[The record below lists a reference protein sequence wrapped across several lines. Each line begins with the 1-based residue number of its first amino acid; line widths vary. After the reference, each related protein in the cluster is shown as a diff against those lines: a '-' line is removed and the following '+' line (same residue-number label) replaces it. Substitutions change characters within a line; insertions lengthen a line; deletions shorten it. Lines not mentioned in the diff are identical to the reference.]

1 MIEADYTFNEGSQN
15 AFTFQSKPIDETLKS
30 IDSGDIWISG
40 IWANGYRTALRSNNS
55 WENPGYANT
64 SDTAYS
70 VPGTEYSLRLEVSP
84 VKGMTLSVRK
94 ATDADYTVL
103 QTLSVAEME
112 AADASLADCLDGNV
126 RMVVQCLCDVTID
139 SLKVRLME
147 PEENALYY
155 NDFEAESLA
164 ALENEELAEAVFGEG
179 NYLLGHAKTDASLR
193 IEDGGLRIIGDDNVD
208 PGDGTTKN
216 NRTQIL
222 LANDERISE
231 QGVVIEADYTFN
243 EGSQNA
249 FTFQSN
255 PIDET
260 LKTIDSGKIWISGI
274 WAKGYRTCLRTKG
287 AWNNPGKLDQSDT
300 AYSAAGTEYNLK
312 LVVSP
317 TEGMTL
323 SAKKAADSE
332 YTVLQALSVA
342 EMEAAGGA
350 YGECLNDYVR
360 LVIQCNCDVT
370 LDNLKVS
377 LLNPETEE
385 PEEPVEPE
393 DGVLFYNDFEN
404 LNGLENEELAEAVFG
419 EGNYLPGHAKTD
431 ASLRIEDGGLRI
443 IGDDNVDPGD
453 GTTKNNRTQ
462 ILLANDERISEQGVV
477 IEADYILNA
486 GSKNAFTFA
495 SKPIDETLKSIES
508 GDVWL
513 SGIWSGAG
521 YRTSLRCTAN
531 NNSWENP
538 GLVNSSDRTY
548 STLGTAY
555 NLKLEVSPTRGITL
569 SARKDGDSAYTVL
582 QALSIETIEAA
593 GVSLADCLDDNVRLI
608 VQCQCDVTL
617 DNLKVSLLNPETEE
631 PDPEEPD
638 PEEPGPEEPEES
650 FWFDNDFNDA
660 SLSNLEGEALAE
672 AIFGEGNYILGHAA
686 TDATMKIENG
696 ALRIIGDDNG
706 TPTDGETKNNR
717 TQILLARHED
727 ISDKGAVIEVDYTLK
742 EGSSNAFTF
751 ASKPIDETF
760 KSIESGNVWIS
771 GIWTNAG
778 YRTSL
783 RCTATENSWTNPG
796 IANTADTTY
805 SSIGTAY
812 NLRIV
817 VSPTDGIKLYAKRST
832 SSSYALLAD
841 LTTDMMNAAGSG
853 LYAECLDDNIRL
865 IVQCNCDVL
874 LDNLK
879 VYSAEEQ
886 EPGEDTPSTE
896 VGFFSSDFND
906 PALANLTDEELA
918 AALFGEGNY
927 LLGQAQT
934 NATLRI
940 ENGALRLIGDNNVE
954 PTDGRTK
961 VNRTQFLLAS
971 NDQVSD
977 GVVIECDYILNSGS
991 QSAFTFASKPID
1003 ETFKSIDSGN
1013 VWISGIWTN
1022 AGYRASLRCTANENS
1037 WTNPGIVD
1045 SSDITY
1051 SSTGTAYNLRIVV
1064 SPTDGIKLYAKRST
1078 SSSYALLADLTTE
1091 TMNAAGSS
1099 LYAECLD
1106 DNVRL
1111 ILQCNCDVTLDNL
1124 KVYPLSEASEDVVS
1138 PSTEVGFF
1146 SSDFNDA
1153 SIANLTD
1160 EALAAALFGEG
1171 NYLLGQAETNAT
1183 LRIENGALRLIGDNN
1198 VDPTDGRT
1206 RVNRTQFLLASN
1218 GQVSDGVVIECDYII
1233 NAGSQSQSAFT
1244 FASKPIVSSGSI
1256 DGNDV
1261 WISGIWTNAGY
1272 RASLRCRANE
1282 NSWTNPGIVDSI
1294 NATYSSVGTP
1304 YKLRLVVSPTDG
1316 IKLYAKRSGSD
1327 SYALLANLTTE
1338 MMNEAGSGLF
1348 AECLDDNVRLILQC
1362 NSDVTIDNLNV
1373 YPISEAAPEVL
1384 NHSTEVDFFDNDFNS
1399 ASLAGL
1405 TGADL
1410 AVAIFG
1416 EGNYLLGQAQT
1427 DATLRIENG
1436 ALRLIGDNNVEPTD
1450 GRTKINRTQF
1460 LLASNDQVSKGV
1472 VIECDYRL
1480 NSGSKSAFTFAS
1492 KPVSSTNI
1500 ENNVWIAGIWSN
1512 DKSRTAMRD
1521 TDGVGKDWSPLAYS
1535 DNLETCGKIGVNYK
1549 LRLEVDP
1556 EEGLTMY
1563 AKREGDADYVR
1574 LGTWT
1579 DDDVATFKG
1588 SAFDCLDDNVRLILQ
1603 CETDVTI
1610 DNLKVT
1616 PLAEAEEM
1624 EVSDV
1629 EFYFYND
1636 FNDED
1641 LAGLTGEELAEAI
1654 FGEDHYLL
1662 GHALTDATLSI
1673 ENGALRLVGDDN
1685 EDPEDG
1691 IAKNNRTQF
1700 LLASHP
1706 DISSEGVVIECDYTF
1721 NPGATS
1727 AFTFASR
1734 GLITSNDPAKV
1745 PSGIETNVWIA
1756 GMWAEDESRTAV
1768 RYPSDWKPIAYG
1780 PTADMSGEIG
1790 TTYHMKLEVSPTEGL
1805 ALYAK
1810 TSLKGE
1816 YKRLGT
1822 WSEDDIALF
1831 TGEYKNSLDD
1841 NVRLIL
1847 QCNND
1852 VTIDNLV
1859 VYPLGMDYEPYVEEV
1874 RVMVNGEYMMLTV
1887 GEWDLSTL
1895 VDGEFLFA
1903 VVDGRVTTNPIVNI
1917 TSDTKVIDIY
1927 TLTLDTLDGAALR
1940 TTGTAALRW
1949 MTKVSTA
1956 EYDALMAAV
1965 ENGIIKSFEVGTLT
1979 TKWENLG
1986 YTEMLDLDQLEN
1998 GAVAQVFDGEW
2009 IESDAYGDV
2018 YLYAGATEDIDEENY
2033 NIRYCGVGYGTV
2045 TLNNNQKLTVYG
2057 GFDRYVHARSVSQ
2070 VASTAYL
2077 DENSGLTK
2085 AQQRAIKPCAVAYAG
2100 AESVDGVIR
2109 TLDLAENG
2117 ASNYEIVVGRN
2128 ASAAESAAAS
2138 QLRTALGT
2146 LTGVFFTI
2154 NTDSRYKED
2163 AYQIVVGNTQ
2173 FAESEEALSNLNKNQ
2188 SGVKVVGNKIIINS
2202 YTDSMLQEAIREWE
2216 TMLEEYV
2223 VQEEDG
2229 TKTLVAST
2237 KEEVRMTDESILLDI
2252 PEFKGG
2258 TYEAVYESGN
2268 NNMQL
2273 VYTEVDA
2280 SRIDAYLTS
2289 LAEAGFEVKEDNTI
2303 GKNRFVTCLGEAGLV
2318 HLSYFSYTG
2327 SLSITTDTLAETT
2340 YKETEPEYE
2349 KVTDTTLAV
2358 MSLDYSHRSETD
2370 GNGESYV
2377 ITLEDGRYIIIDGGY
2392 MEDAEG
2398 LYQFLVDNNKRSD
2411 GKVVIAAWFLSHSHG
2426 DHYGCFGQFTSAYS
2440 SEVTLE
2446 YLVAAPGISAMYS
2459 NGYDDYLTTN
2469 LARIAEETYQCQLI
2483 RPHTGQILTFCN
2495 TQFQILYTLED
2506 YALRYGYGTITSENN
2521 ASLVF
2526 KMTANGQTVLFTND
2540 AEKAVS
2546 QLLCDT
2552 YGEELKSDIFQMN
2565 HHGVGGCIKRL
2576 CEYVDPEYSLWT
2588 TNQISYDLR
2597 VSREIGGIDQY
2608 ESNLYILEKLGR
2620 ENCFIAD
2627 GDVEIISFPLEDK
2640 ATDITYY
2647 TMQ

>member
-1 MIEADYTFNEGSQN
+1 M
-15 AFTFQSKPIDETLKS
+15 
-30 IDSGDIWISG
+30 
-40 IWANGYRTALRSNNS
+40 
-55 WENPGYANT
+55 
-64 SDTAYS
+64 
-70 VPGTEYSLRLEVSP
+70 
-84 VKGMTLSVRK
+84 
-94 ATDADYTVL
+94 
-103 QTLSVAEME
+103 
-112 AADASLADCLDGNV
+112 
-126 RMVVQCLCDVTID
+126 
-139 SLKVRLME
+139 
-147 PEENALYY
+147 
-155 NDFEAESLA
+155 
-164 ALENEELAEAVFGEG
+164 
-179 NYLLGHAKTDASLR
+179 
-193 IEDGGLRIIGDDNVD
+193 
-208 PGDGTTKN
+208 
-216 NRTQIL
+216 
-222 LANDERISE
+222 
-231 QGVVIEADYTFN
+231 
-243 EGSQNA
+243 
-249 FTFQSN
+249 
-255 PIDET
+255 
-260 LKTIDSGKIWISGI
+260 
-274 WAKGYRTCLRTKG
+274 
-287 AWNNPGKLDQSDT
+287 
-300 AYSAAGTEYNLK
+300 
-312 LVVSP
+312 
-317 TEGMTL
+317 
-323 SAKKAADSE
+323 
-332 YTVLQALSVA
+332 
-342 EMEAAGGA
+342 
-350 YGECLNDYVR
+350 
-360 LVIQCNCDVT
+360 
-370 LDNLKVS
+370 
-377 LLNPETEE
+377 
-385 PEEPVEPE
+385 
-393 DGVLFYNDFEN
+393 
-404 LNGLENEELAEAVFG
+404 
-419 EGNYLPGHAKTD
+419 
-431 ASLRIEDGGLRI
+431 
-443 IGDDNVDPGD
+443 
-453 GTTKNNRTQ
+453 
-462 ILLANDERISEQGVV
+462 
-477 IEADYILNA
+477 
-486 GSKNAFTFA
+486 
-495 SKPIDETLKSIES
+495 
-508 GDVWL
+508 
-513 SGIWSGAG
+513 
-521 YRTSLRCTAN
+521 
-531 NNSWENP
+531 
-538 GLVNSSDRTY
+538 
-548 STLGTAY
+548 
-555 NLKLEVSPTRGITL
+555 
-569 SARKDGDSAYTVL
+569 
-582 QALSIETIEAA
+582 
-593 GVSLADCLDDNVRLI
+593 RLI

-617 DNLKVSLLNPETEE
+617 DNLKVSLLEPETT
-631 PDPEEPD
+631 
-638 PEEPGPEEPEES
+638 EES
-650 FWFDNDFNDA
+650 FWFDNNFNDA
-660 SLSNLEGEALAE
+660 SLSSLEGEALAE

-686 TDATMKIENG
+686 TDATMRIENG

-706 TPTDGETKNNR
+706 TPTDGETKVNR

-727 ISDKGAVIEVDYTLK
+727 ISEKGAVIEVDYTLQ

-760 KSIESGNVWIS
+760 RSIDSGNVWIS
-771 GIWTNAG
+771 GIWIGAG

-796 IANTADTTY
+796 IANTTDTTY
-805 SSIGTAY
+805 SSTGTTY

-817 VSPTDGIKLYAKRST
+817 VSPTDGIRLYAKRST

-841 LTTDMMNAAGSG
+841 LTMDMMNEAGSG

-879 VYSAEEQ
+879 VYSAEEL
-886 EPGEDTPSTE
+886 EPGGNTPSTE

-906 PALANLTDEELA
+906 PALANLTDEDLA

-934 NATLRI
+934 NATIRI
-940 ENGALRLIGDNNVE
+940 ENGALRLIGDNNVD

-961 VNRTQFLLAS
+961 INRTQFLLAS
-971 NDQVSD
+971 NDRVSD
-977 GVVIECDYILNSGS
+977 GVVIECDYILNEGS
-991 QSAFTFASKPID
+991 QNAFVFASKPIVSSG
-1003 ETFKSIDSGN
+1003 SIDGN
-1013 VWISGIWTN
+1013 DVWISGIWTN
-1022 AGYRASLRCTANENS
+1022 TGYRASLRCRANKNS
-1037 WTNPGIVD
+1037 WTNPGIANTKD
-1045 SSDITY
+1045 TTY
-1051 SSTGTAYNLRIVV
+1051 SSTGTTYNLRIVV
-1064 SPTDGIKLYAKRST
+1064 FPTDGIKLYAKRST
-1078 SSSYALLADLTTE
+1078 SSSYALLADLTTK

-1138 PSTEVGFF
+1138 PSTEASEDVVSPSTEVGFF

-1153 SIANLTD
+1153 SIANLTG

-1198 VDPTDGRT
+1198 VNPTDGRT

-1233 NAGSQSQSAFT
+1233 NAGSQNAFT

-1261 WISGIWTNAGY
+1261 WISGIWVNAGY
-1272 RASLRCRANE
+1272 RASLRCRANK

-1327 SYALLANLTTE
+1327 SYALLANLATE

-1373 YPISEAAPEVL
+1373 YPLSKAAPEVL

-1410 AVAIFG
+1410 AAAIFG

-1460 LLASNDQVSKGV
+1460 LLASNDQVSDGV
-1472 VIECDYRL
+1472 VVECDYRL
-1480 NSGSKSAFTFAS
+1480 NSGSKNAFTFAS
-1492 KPVSSTNI
+1492 KPATSTNI
-1500 ENNVWIAGIWSN
+1500 ENKVWIAGIWSN
-1512 DKSRTAMRD
+1512 DKSRTALRD
-1521 TDGVGKDWSPLAYS
+1521 VDDVGKDWSPLAYS

-1556 EEGLTMY
+1556 KEGLTMY

-1588 SAFDCLDDNVRLILQ
+1588 SAFNCLDGNVRLILQ

-1616 PLAEAEEM
+1616 PLAEAQEM
-1624 EVSDV
+1624 EVSEG
-1629 EFYFYND
+1629 EFYFNND
-1636 FNDED
+1636 FNDEE
-1641 LAGLTGEELAEAI
+1641 LAGLTGADLAAAI
-1654 FGEDHYLL
+1654 FGEGNYLL
-1662 GHALTDATLSI
+1662 GQAQTDATLRI
-1673 ENGALRLVGDDN
+1673 ENGALRLIGDN
-1685 EDPEDG
+1685 NVEPTDG
-1691 IAKNNRTQF
+1691 RTKINRTQF
-1700 LLASHP
+1700 RLASHP

-1721 NPGATS
+1721 NPGAMN

-1734 GLITSNDPAKV
+1734 GLITSNDPAVV
-1745 PSGIETNVWIA
+1745 PSGIESNVWIA
-1756 GMWAEDESRTAV
+1756 GMWAGNQSRTAV
-1768 RYPSDWKPIAYG
+1768 RYPSEWNPIAYG

-1790 TTYHMKLEVSPTEGL
+1790 TTYHMKLEVSPTDGL
-1805 ALYAK
+1805 ALYVK

-1822 WSEDDIALF
+1822 WSQDDIALF

-1847 QCNND
+1847 QCNTD

-1859 VYPLGMDYEPYVEEV
+1859 VYPLGMDYEPYVEQV
-1874 RVMVNGEYMMLTV
+1874 RVMVNGEYMMLIV
-1887 GEWDLSTL
+1887 GEWDLRTL

-1927 TLTLDTLDGAALR
+1927 TLTLDTLDCAALR

-1965 ENGIIKSFEVGTLT
+1965 ENGVIKSFEVGTLT
-1979 TKWENLG
+1979 TKWKNLG
-1986 YTEMLDLDQLEN
+1986 YTETLDLDQVEN

-2077 DENSGLTK
+2077 DENSGLTT
-2085 AQQRAIKPCAVAYAG
+2085 AQKRAIKPCAVAYAG

-2109 TLDLAENG
+2109 TLDLVENG

-2146 LTGVFFTI
+2146 LTGVSFTI

-2173 FAESEEALSNLNKNQ
+2173 FAESEEALSNLKKNQ
-2188 SGVKVVGNKIIINS
+2188 SCVKVVGNKIIINS
-2202 YTDSMLQEAIREWE
+2202 YTDSTLQEAIREWVS
-2216 TMLEEYV
+2216 MLKEYV

-2229 TKTLVAST
+2229 TKSLVAST

-2258 TYEAVYESGN
+2258 TYDSVYESGN

-2273 VYTEVDA
+2273 VYNEVDV
-2280 SRIDAYLTS
+2280 SRIDAYLAS

-2318 HLSYFSYTG
+2318 HLSYFSYNG

-2340 YKETEPEYE
+2340 YKEAEPEYE

-2392 MEDAEG
+2392 MQDAEG

-2459 NGYDDYLTTN
+2459 NGYDDYLEVN

-2483 RPHTGQILTFCN
+2483 RPHTGQTLTFCN

-2521 ASLVF
+2521 AALVF
-2526 KMTANGQTVLFTND
+2526 KMTANGQSVLFTND

-2576 CEYVDPEYSLWT
+2576 CEYVDPKYSLWS
-2588 TNQISYDLR
+2588 TNQVTFDLR

-2608 ESNLYILEKLGR
+2608 ESNLYILETLGR